1 MASDIR
7 IPAIRLFRALAC
19 GVSLCASGSQR
30 AQEIGKSGRQLIQK
44 LAQLGRSLELGDRV
58 REAPHRPCREF
69 LVLRLEVQPVDL
81 GQQTPGRVQLAIDKG
96 RIEDQLGP
104 LIGDLR
110 LPPAFDLA
118 LHRFEVPLDS
128 VDSDGKSINEIE
140 ALAVLGQDW
149 REIAA
154 EGHVGAHEN
163 TQACGQPQAK

>member
-44 LAQLGRSLELGDRV
+44 LAQLGRSLELGDRIELLEGTRESV

-69 LVLRLEVQPVDL
+69 LVLRLEVQPMDL
-81 GQQTPGRVQLAIDKG
+81 GQQTPGRVQLAVYKG

-110 LPPAFDLA
+110 LSPVFDLA
-118 LHRFEVPLDS
+118 LHGFEVALDAIH
-128 VDSDGKSINEIE
+128 SD
-140 ALAVLGQDW
+140 
-149 REIAA
+149 
-154 EGHVGAHEN
+154 
-163 TQACGQPQAK
+163 